1 MRLARQPLLPANFW
15 PLPAVLD
22 TMPFHR
28 QKYLGLCAFSA
39 YHGLI
44 TKQLPLLVQSVRTDT
59 HQRPPKTVPPME
71 DHIAEELVTLIKK
84 QKKSEYEEA
93 FERAFELT
101 KAYAG
106 SANAQ
111 ASTIPFVFEK
121 LFELFV
127 TGKTKS

>member
-1 MRLARQPLLPANFW
+1 MPIIAEPSHLTVRPLADVHPTPAT
-15 PLPAVLD
+15 AG
-22 TMPFHR
+22 M
-28 QKYLGLCAFSA
+28 
-39 YHGLI
+39 
-44 TKQLPLLVQSVRTDT
+44 
-59 HQRPPKTVPPME
+59 PME
-71 DHIAEELVTLIKK
+71 NSIAEELVSIIKK

-111 ASTIPFVFEK
+111 ASTIPFVFER

-127 TGKTKS
+127 TGKARS

>member
-1 MRLARQPLLPANFW
+1 MPV
-15 PLPAVLD
+15 AV
-22 TMPFHR
+22 P
-28 QKYLGLCAFSA
+28 YNGVA
-39 YHGLI
+39 
-44 TKQLPLLVQSVRTDT
+44 
-59 HQRPPKTVPPME
+59 ME
-71 DHIAEELVTLIKK
+71 DHIAEKLVDIIKK

-127 TGKTKS
+127 TGKTRS